1 MDLSPTGMLTLGFPA
16 VFSEEKNQQ
25 KGSIKFFFHSSRS
38 QNGAYRE
45 KSVAFKCYYLANDSS
60 HRMTVLKLIRH
71 SKHPQKKRFFSA
83 PALFLQLAHV
93 FKHNFMPA
101 FWQLIKQRPLG
112 THSAHLP
119 AEIVTYLWCLQI
131 AGCLLFYFT
140 VSCLPN
146 AYQCSEGDSFPH
158 LCR

>member
-1 MDLSPTGMLTLGFPA
+1 MLTLGFSA
-16 VFSEEKNQQ
+16 MFSGQ
-25 KGSIKFFFHSSRS
+25 KKLWRRSIKFFSHSFRPQSGS
-38 QNGAYRE
+38 ERE
-45 KSVAFKCYYLANDSS
+45 KSVAFKFYYLANDSS

-71 SKHPQKKRFFSA
+71 SKHPQKRRRGFFSA
-83 PALFLQLAHV
+83 PALSLQLAHV

-112 THSAHLP
+112 TYSAHLP
-119 AEIVTYLWCLQI
+119 AEIVTYLWRLQI

-140 VSCLPN
+140 VSRLPN
-146 AYQCSEGDSFPH
+146 AYQSSEGDSFSH